1 MSNKK
6 TLIICISLTVVLGA
20 LLFNAAFPI
29 IDFSKSRVTA
39 GLSQESLV
47 PEAEEQDGAVKKQ
60 DMAGKNK
67 EEEDTGEEGKDKE
80 QEEKGGEEKETQRE
94 AVYLPIIMYH
104 DIKKYNSGKD
114 IINPGEFESDLKY
127 LKENNY
133 TTVTMEDVI
142 SYVYE
147 GTPLPENPIMITFD
161 DGYLTTYRYAYPL
174 MVEYDAKIVLS
185 IIGKSTDDF
194 TRVGDD
200 HLEYAHLT
208 WPLLNE
214 MLESGLIEIQNH
226 TYNLHSTR
234 AGRVGCKQKKGESL
248 TDYEAV
254 LSEDV
259 LKLQTEIVDMTGIA
273 PTTFTFPY
281 GEYSD
286 NTVEIIKKLGFKAA
300 LTCDYGI
307 NKITGDK
314 DSLFYLKRICRSHSY
329 PIDELLEDAKKTIR

>member
-1 MSNKK
+1 MSKK
-6 TLIICISLTVVLGA
+6 NIFIIGIVLLS
-20 LLFNAAFPI
+20 LLFISVIFPFI
-29 IDFSKSRVTA
+29 SFTNLRIVTNSS
-39 GLSQESLV
+39 LS
-47 PEAEEQDGAVKKQ
+47 
-60 DMAGKNK
+60 N
-67 EEEDTGEEGKDKE
+67 EEEIYSENEIKNTDAEKTGEEKGSI
-80 QEEKGGEEKETQRE
+80 EKSDSEEKEIS
-94 AVYLPIIMYH
+94 ADPIYLPIVMYH

-114 IINPGEFESDLKY
+114 IINPEEFESDLKY

-133 TTVTMEDVI
+133 TTVTMDEVVA
-142 SYVYE
+142 YVYN
-147 GTPLPENPIMITFD
+147 GTPLPKNPIMITFD

-174 MVEYDAKIVLS
+174 LQEYDTKVVLS

-234 AGRVGCKQKKGESL
+234 AGRVGCKQKRGESL
-248 TDYEAV
+248 SDYEVV
-254 LSEDV
+254 LTEDV
-259 LKLQTEIVDMTGIA
+259 MKLQQEIVDMTGIA

-286 NTVEIIKKLGFKAA
+286 NTVEVIKKLGFKAA

-307 NKITGDK
+307 NKITKEK
-314 DSLFYLKRICRSHSY
+314 DTLFYLKRICRSHSY
-329 PIDELLEDAKKTIR
+329 PIDELLEDAKKTIRKE